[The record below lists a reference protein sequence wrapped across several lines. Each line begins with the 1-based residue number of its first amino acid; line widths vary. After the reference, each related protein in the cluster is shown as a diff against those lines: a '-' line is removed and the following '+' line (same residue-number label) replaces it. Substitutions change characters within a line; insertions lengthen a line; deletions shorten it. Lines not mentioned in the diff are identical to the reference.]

1 MLVFK
6 KRIRPCQ
13 RLRETINTFVPSRTN
28 IKFIIHMTEK
38 WQILKT
44 KVLS

>member
-6 KRIRPCQ
+6 KRIRPRQC
-13 RLRETINTFVPSRTN
+13 LREKINTFVPSRTN
-28 IKFIIHMTEK
+28 IKLIVHITEK